1 MYNGIGLQT
10 PRGSGT
16 NGYIQ
21 TNKFFVKAKTGR
33 VTDSVKGFEAGQ
45 GTAGVTRKPNQ
56 EILEHERKRQIQL
69 KLVVLE
75 DKLVDQGYTEAE
87 IAEKLEEARKTLE
100 VASASAESGG
110 PAADAKVSE
119 TETHKIAARKE
130 KQMEMF
136 RAALG
141 IGTIEASEQGAE
153 GSDVAPRNGRKNAS
167 NDDGKWHE
175 KSEHAFLDR
184 ENVRKRRVIEEGEIV
199 EDDQKK
205 TVKDEK
211 IKKDE
216 TRHHKGNG
224 RKRRH
229 GDDSSDSDSSSKH
242 ARRMPKKNRKVSQRS
257 ESESDSDSDSESPKK
272 SRNSSKKHKKSRQ
285 HSSDGSDNS
294 SSDDAGSSKHARA
307 VPKKNRKVSLRS
319 DSESDSDSDG
329 ESPKKRRNSSKKHKK
344 SRKHSSDSSDYSSSD
359 DTGKVSSMKE
369 VEKYGKSHRRHDS
382 DNGSDFDEDSSKH
395 RTRKGSR
402 HVKASVRHDSEDDF
416 DNGIGM
422 EKDKSHLEKRGNQL
436 GGSRRGEREN
446 FDLRSHQKSNYD
458 SYGKN
463 RRGYDV
469 DDADVIKRRSRRNDT
484 DDDSGNKIEKR
495 RISRRHNS
503 DNENSDS
510 SYGRK
515 NYKASLGRPEA
526 IENESPLDNSNR
538 NRSESD
544 KGSGDGDSD
553 SSASDYGRKK
563 SGKNR
568 VGENRTGSG
577 NGMSGRSGRS
587 DHGYSPA
594 GSDRKRERNGRKDDD
609 MLDALRKLEERSLYQ
624 YERDAADMG
633 RSTYEHQEMRMAKRK
648 YDEANR
654 EERPE
659 ARLRS
664 SIVGKDAMHEGHH
677 ADAKPESELNA
688 RPRGNEDGRR
698 GDDEDS
704 KEHAG
709 FRRQNMDEEE
719 ARGGRHRRAEE
730 HKYGR
735 HGKDHEELQRESQ
748 RHGRGEEE
756 ERGSRRHGRGEEEER
771 GSRRLGRGEEEERRS
786 RRHGR
791 GDEEER
797 RSRKHGRG
805 EGEVQESKG
814 NELDKQADYSKRV
827 RYDDSRSSERR
838 RYAYKHEDDRGRR

>member
-242 ARRMPKKNRKVSQRS
+242 ARRMPKKNRKVS
-257 ESESDSDSDSESPKK
+257 
-272 SRNSSKKHKKSRQ
+272 
-285 HSSDGSDNS
+285 
-294 SSDDAGSSKHARA
+294 
-307 VPKKNRKVSLRS
+307 LRS

-344 SRKHSSDSSDYSSSD
+344 SRKHSIDSSDYSSSD

-463 RRGYDV
+463 RQGYDV

-786 RRHGR
+786 RRHER
-791 GDEEER
+791 GEEEER